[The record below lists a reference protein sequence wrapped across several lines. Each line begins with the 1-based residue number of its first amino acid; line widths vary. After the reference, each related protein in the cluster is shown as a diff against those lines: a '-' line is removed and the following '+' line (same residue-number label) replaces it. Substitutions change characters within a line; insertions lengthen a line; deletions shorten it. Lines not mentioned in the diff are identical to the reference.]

1 MLLRVLKAN
10 RFSNLLLVPF
20 VGGLLLLT
28 SLLMPQA
35 ESGLNTS
42 LISPFIDPLLQVNHR
57 GNLSVFLAWTAAL
70 VVCFFL
76 THLNA
81 RFAIVR
87 ERTYLQSFVYLVLV
101 LSFSQVHLIQPV
113 YFAAIFVM
121 LAIRSL
127 WSALDEKSAATSI
140 FEAAMFIALASFFYP
155 YALVLVVLAPIS
167 LFVLQNKMGWREF
180 FATLWGL
187 FIPWAII
194 SVSYYLLGVS
204 DLLVEVVLG
213 LFKPQQPLFYEH
225 LPNLVYYAFFLLMV
239 LIPSFFL
246 IRQYNALK
254 ISTRRYYKVL
264 FFFFILSFSM
274 IFIPGVSSEIMV
286 IIAIPVSFLF
296 TNFLL
301 FSKKRFWTE
310 LFFIV
315 LVLASLA
322 MQLFN

>member
-35 ESGLNTS
+35 ESAVRTGM
-42 LISPFIDPLLQVNHR
+42 ISPFIDPLLQVNHV
-57 GNLSVFLAWTAAL
+57 GKLSVFLAWTAAL

-87 ERTYLQSFVYLVLV
+87 ERTYLQSFVYLL
-101 LSFSQVHLIQPV
+101 LAFAFPQVHFMQPV

-127 WSALDEKSAATSI
+127 WSAFDEKSAAISI

-180 FATLWGL
+180 FATLWGI

-194 SVSYYLLGVS
+194 VVTYYFLGAS
-204 DLLVEVVLG
+204 DLLFEAVSG
-213 LFKPQQPLFYEH
+213 LFQPNKPMLYDH
-225 LPNLVYYAFFLLMV
+225 VPNLVYYAFFLVMV

-246 IRQYNALK
+246 IQQYNALK

-286 IIAIPVSFLF
+286 ITAIPVSFLF

-301 FSKKRFWTE
+301 FSKKKFWTE
-310 LFFIV
+310 LFFIF
-315 LVLASLA
+315 LVVASLV
-322 MQLFN
+322 MQFFN

>member
-35 ESGLNTS
+35 ESGAQTG

-127 WSALDEKSAATSI
+127 WSALDEKSAAISI

-155 YALVLVVLAPIS
+155 YVLVLVVLAPIS

-187 FIPWAII
+187 IIPWAII
-194 SVSYYLLGVS
+194 AVSYYLLGAS
-204 DLLVEVVLG
+204 DLLVEAVSN
-213 LFKPQQPLFYEH
+213 LFNPQQPLFYEH
-225 LPNLVYYAFFLLMV
+225 LPNLIYYAFFLLMV

-246 IRQYNALK
+246 IGQYNALK

-274 IFIPGVSSEIMV
+274 LFIPGVSSEIMV
-286 IIAIPVSFLF
+286 ITAIPVSFLF

-301 FSKKRFWTE
+301 FSKKKFWTE

-322 MQLFN
+322 MQFFN